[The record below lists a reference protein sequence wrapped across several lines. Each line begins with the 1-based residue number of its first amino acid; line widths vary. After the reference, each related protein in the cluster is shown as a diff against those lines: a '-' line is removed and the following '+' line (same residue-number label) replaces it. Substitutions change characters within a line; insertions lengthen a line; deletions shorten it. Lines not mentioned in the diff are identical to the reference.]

1 MEPVREFVCAMTGVV
16 CQIVLVNG
24 VETCVEK
31 Q

>member
-1 MEPVREFVCAMTGVV
+1 MEPVREFVCAMTEVV